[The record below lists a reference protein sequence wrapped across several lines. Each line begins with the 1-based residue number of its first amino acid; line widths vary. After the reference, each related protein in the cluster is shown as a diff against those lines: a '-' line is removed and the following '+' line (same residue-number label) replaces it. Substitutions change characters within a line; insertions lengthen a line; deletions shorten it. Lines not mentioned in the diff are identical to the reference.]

1 MNEICRRIWDRDL
14 NVKKWAQLNGFN
26 YNTVQAVIRD
36 VRGKWRAGKAKKIRE
51 ALKNQG
57 FATDADF
64 NKEAGK

>member
-14 NVKKWAQLNGFN
+14 NVKKWSQLNGFN
-26 YNTVQAVIRD
+26 YFTVQAVIRD